1 MAITKR
7 QKIIAEQVEV
17 LKAYPLKDAISLIQ
31 SLPKLKFNE
40 SLDIS
45 VNLGVD
51 STKSDQN
58 VRGSSSLP
66 HGIGKASRV
75 AVFAEGPEA
84 AAAKKAGADIVG
96 FEDLIEQ
103 IKKDK
108 DLKADI
114 VIATP
119 DSMKKLGAL
128 GRILGPKNLM
138 PNPKEGTVTK
148 NVSEAVGNAKK
159 GQIRYKTDKA
169 GIIHTTIG
177 KVDFEAE
184 KLVENVYHLIEDL
197 IKAKPSTAKG
207 KYMKNITLSST
218 MGPGIKVDLA
228 TVERRTWY
236 AIEFRAK
243 KRPC

>member
-31 SLPKLKFNE
+31 NLPKLKFNE

-66 HGIGKASRV
+66 HGIGKTSRV

-84 AAAKKAGADIVG
+84 VAAKKSGADIVG

-148 NVSEAVGNAKK
+148 NVAEAVGNAKK

-169 GIIHTTIG
+169 GIIHTTVG
-177 KVDFEAE
+177 KVDFEAD

-228 TVERRTWY
+228 TVERRT
-236 AIEFRAK
+236 
-243 KRPC
+243 

>member
-66 HGIGKASRV
+66 HGIGKTSRV

-84 AAAKKAGADIVG
+84 VAAKKAGADIVG

-148 NVSEAVGNAKK
+148 NVAEAVQNAKK
-159 GQIRYKTDKA
+159 GQIRYKTDKG

-177 KVDFEAE
+177 KVDFDAV
-184 KLVENVYHLIEDL
+184 KLEENIFHLIDDL
-197 IKAKPSTAKG
+197 NKAKPSTAKG
-207 KYMKNITLSST
+207 KYMKNITISST

-228 TVERRTWY
+228 TVERRS
-236 AIEFRAK
+236 
-243 KRPC
+243 

>member
-31 SLPKLKFNE
+31 SLPKVKFNE

-51 STKSDQN
+51 SSKSDQN

-66 HGIGKASRV
+66 HGIGKTSRV

-148 NVSEAVGNAKK
+148 NVAEAVGNAKK

-177 KVDFEAE
+177 KVDFEAD

-218 MGPGIKVDLA
+218 MGPGIRVDLA
-228 TVERRTWY
+228 TVERRT
-236 AIEFRAK
+236 
-243 KRPC
+243 

>member
-66 HGIGKASRV
+66 HGIGKTSRV

-84 AAAKKAGADIVG
+84 VAAKKAGADIVG

-148 NVSEAVGNAKK
+148 NVAEAVGNAKK

-177 KVDFEAE
+177 KVDFEAD

-228 TVERRTWY
+228 TVERRS
-236 AIEFRAK
+236 
-243 KRPC
+243 

>member
-66 HGIGKASRV
+66 YGIGKTSRV

-84 AAAKKAGADIVG
+84 VAAKKAGADIVG

-148 NVSEAVGNAKK
+148 NVAEAVGNAKK

-169 GIIHTTIG
+169 GIIHTTVG
-177 KVDFEAE
+177 KVDFEAD

-228 TVERRTWY
+228 TVERRT
-236 AIEFRAK
+236 
-243 KRPC
+243 

>member
-31 SLPKLKFNE
+31 SLPKVKFNE

-51 STKSDQN
+51 SSKSDQN

-66 HGIGKASRV
+66 HGIGKTSRV

-148 NVSEAVGNAKK
+148 NVAEAVGNAKK

-169 GIIHTTIG
+169 GIIHTTVG
-177 KVDFEAE
+177 KVDFEAD

-228 TVERRTWY
+228 TVERRT
-236 AIEFRAK
+236 
-243 KRPC
+243 

>member
-31 SLPKLKFNE
+31 SLPKVKFNE

-51 STKSDQN
+51 SSKSDQN

-66 HGIGKASRV
+66 HGIGKTSRV

-84 AAAKKAGADIVG
+84 VAAKKAGADIVG

-148 NVSEAVGNAKK
+148 NVAEAVGNAKK

-177 KVDFEAE
+177 KVDFEAD

-228 TVERRTWY
+228 TVERRT
-236 AIEFRAK
+236 
-243 KRPC
+243 

>member
-1 MAITKR
+1 MLISKRRKLITE
-7 QKIIAEQVEV
+7 KIEP
-17 LKAYPLKDAISLIQ
+17 LKAYPLEEAINLLI
-31 SLPKLKFNE
+31 SLPKVKFNE
-40 SLDIS
+40 SIDIS

-51 STKSDQN
+51 PDKSDQN

-66 HGIGKASRV
+66 HGIGKISKV
-75 AVFAEGPEA
+75 AVFAEGPDA

-96 FEDLIEQ
+96 FEDLIDEV
-103 IKKDK
+103 KKNK
-108 DLKADI
+108 DIDADI
-114 VIATP
+114 IIATP
-119 DSMKKLGAL
+119 ECMKLLGQL
-128 GRILGPKNLM
+128 GRILGPKSLM

-148 NVSEAVGNAKK
+148 NIADAVKNAKK

-177 KVDFEAE
+177 KVDFEPK
-184 KLVENVYHLIEDL
+184 KLTENVYALVDDL

-228 TVERRTWY
+228 TVERSS
-236 AIEFRAK
+236 
-243 KRPC
+243 